1 MEERKAFLVLGA
13 QPGDG
18 EEAIKAA
25 YRKKLKLVN
34 PEDDPKGFQELR
46 EAYETALEWIRKP
59 QKQQEGQDKLTAVR
73 EASKLRLRPIL
84 MTSAATVLGLI
95 PLAFASGEGCNQR
108 IAMGVAVVGGMLVS
122 TVLTMY
128 IVPSVYSFISTN
140 RIKKLTNGK

>member
-1 MEERKAFLVLGA
+1 MKSAAVRIVSSVRQHILHLKTAFEGGWGMEERKAFLVLGA

-59 QKQQEGQDKLTAVR
+59 QKQQEYL
-73 EASKLRLRPIL
+73 L
-84 MTSAATVLGLI
+84 
-95 PLAFASGEGCNQR
+95 
-108 IAMGVAVVGGMLVS
+108 
-122 TVLTMY
+122 
-128 IVPSVYSFISTN
+128 
-140 RIKKLTNGK
+140 